1 MLLQQNRQRQSE
13 QAAQRLLRLGPGH
26 AEAVLRA
33 AILRACDQD
42 REAFRKRQAD
52 LLYEA
57 FQP

>member
-1 MLLQQNRQRQSE
+1 MLLQQNHQRRAE
-13 QAAQRLLRLGPGH
+13 QAAQRLLRLAPGH

-33 AILRACDQD
+33 AVLSASGQD

-57 FQP
+57 LQP